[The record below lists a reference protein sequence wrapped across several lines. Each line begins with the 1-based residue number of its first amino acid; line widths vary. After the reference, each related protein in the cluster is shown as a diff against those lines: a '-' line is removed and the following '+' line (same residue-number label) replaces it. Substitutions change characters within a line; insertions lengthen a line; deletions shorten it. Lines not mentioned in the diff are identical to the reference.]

1 MEQRLVL
8 WKISA
13 KSSTLDFK
21 KREIENIQIKL
32 CMEEDGFWCH
42 RREAAIQMNSP
53 HTTTGWHKKKP
64 IHSYN
69 LPRPNREEIENQ
81 TDQLQIKGEPVIKTS
96 IIKQKPRTRWL
107 HCWLL
112 SDIES
117 SFSNSSKEN
126 FKRGSANKPITGDQ
140 LYPDTEGHCQ
150 EIKL

>member
-53 HTTTGWHKKKP
+53 HTTMAWHKKKP

-81 TDQLQIKGEPVIKTS
+81 TDQLQIKAEPVIKNPSLNKSPEPDGCIADFYQTLKVPSQTPQKKTS
-96 IIKQKPRTRWL
+96 SGGVLTNPLQET
-107 HCWLL
+107 
-112 SDIES
+112 
-117 SFSNSSKEN
+117 SFT
-126 FKRGSANKPITGDQ
+126 PI
-140 LYPDTEGHCQ
+140 LKDTAR
-150 EIKL
+150 K